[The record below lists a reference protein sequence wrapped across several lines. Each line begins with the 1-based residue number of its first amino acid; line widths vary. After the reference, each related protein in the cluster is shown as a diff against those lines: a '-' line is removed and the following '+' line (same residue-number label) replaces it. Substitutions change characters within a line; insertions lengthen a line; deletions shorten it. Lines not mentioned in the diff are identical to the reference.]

1 MSALDRR
8 LHAYRSDLADA
19 RLKGRVDALRYVEGQ
34 PAMVTAPVANL
45 HSAPS
50 VTAGMDT
57 QLLHG
62 DAVLVFESKDGWS
75 WVQSE
80 RDGYVGY
87 VADAMVG
94 KPGPAPTHVVS
105 VARSFVYPAPELK
118 TPPIAAHSIGARVT
132 VVGETETRGTR
143 YYLLFS
149 GGALIAKH
157 LRPVDQ
163 HSADFVSF
171 AEQLLHTPYLW
182 GGASGFGID
191 CSGLVQLSL
200 FMAGQRVQ
208 RDTDMQAEGIGR
220 VIDSLEG
227 LRRGDLVF
235 WRGHVAIMM
244 DEENIIHASGHGMIV
259 EREPLSAAIRRIEPL
274 YGAPL
279 IYRRPD

>member
-1 MSALDRR
+1 MLDRR

-19 RLKGRVDALRYVEGQ
+19 RLKGRVEAQHYVEGR
-34 PAMVTAPVANL
+34 PAMVAAPVANV

-75 WVQSE
+75 WIQAE

-87 VADAMVG
+87 VVDTMLG
-94 KPGPAPTHVVS
+94 SPGPAPTHVVS
-105 VARSFVYPAPELK
+105 APRSFVYPEPELK
-118 TPPIAAHSIGARVT
+118 TPPIAAYSMGARIT
-132 VVGETETRGTR
+132 VVGEAEKRSTR
-143 YYLLFS
+143 YFLLSS
-149 GGALIAKH
+149 GGAMIAKH
-157 LRPVDQ
+157 LRPINE
-163 HSADFVSF
+163 HASDFVSV
-171 AEQLLHTPYLW
+171 AEQFVHTPYLW

-200 FMAGQRVQ
+200 FMAGQRVS
-208 RDTDMQAEGIGR
+208 RDTDMQAKEIGR
-220 VIDSLEG
+220 AIDPRAT

-235 WRGHVAIMM
+235 WRGHVAIMT
-244 DEENIIHASGHGMIV
+244 DGENIIHASGHGMIV
-259 EREPLSAAIRRIEPL
+259 EREPLAAAIQRIEPL
-274 YGAPL
+274 YGAPV